1 MISLAAGPIGRVSNG
16 VAATG
21 DWTTVAALVVVIAIA
36 FAAIAVIDYRSNR
49 IATSKPA
56 PKREP
61 ADSDRKAA

>member
-1 MISLAAGPIGRVSNG
+1 MISLAGGPIVRPSSG

-21 DWTTVAALVVVIAIA
+21 DWTTVAVLVVIMAIA

-49 IATSKPA
+49 KAKPA
-56 PKREP
+56 RKREP